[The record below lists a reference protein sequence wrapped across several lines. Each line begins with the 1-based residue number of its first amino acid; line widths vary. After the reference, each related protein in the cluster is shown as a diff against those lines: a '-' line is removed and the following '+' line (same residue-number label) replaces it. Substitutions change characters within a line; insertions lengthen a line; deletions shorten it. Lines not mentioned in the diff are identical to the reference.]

1 MKGLRIFQYGCG
13 KMSVYTMKY
22 VIDNGGTIV
31 GAVDINP
38 AVIGKDIGEIMGIN
52 NTSVIVEDAKNAEKL
67 LTELKPD
74 CVNFSNMIILTH
86 KG

>member
-22 VIDNGGTIV
+22 VIENGGTIV

-38 AVIGKDIGEIMGIN
+38 DVIGKDIGEIMGGYK
-52 NTSVIVEDAKNAEKL
+52 VGVVVDNAR
-67 LTELKPD
+67 TA
-74 CVNFSNMIILTH
+74 N
-86 KG
+86 